1 LDIVIPF
8 PGLELLST
16 AVLMLDENL
25 HVTYANPAA
34 ESLFAHG
41 RKHLIGTS
49 IERALPG
56 SGAAFAARLRSAMAE
71 EAGFNENDLVLDTGG
86 EPVHAHCVVS
96 PSETP
101 AAALIL
107 ELRELDQQIKIER
120 ESRLLEQQA
129 ANRELIRNL
138 AHEIKNPLGGI
149 RGAAQLLER
158 ELADAEQREFTQVI
172 VKEVD
177 RLQSLLNRLVTPS
190 RRPRIEPINIHEIL
204 ERVRT
209 LLAAEFPEGLSI
221 ARDYDTSLPDL
232 SGDKEQVLQAIL
244 NVARNAAQATAGR
257 GQIRISTRIARQ
269 VTIAR
274 ARHRH
279 AVAVWIEDDGPGVP
293 PELADRIFYPLVSG
307 REGGTGLGLSLAQ
320 SFISQHHGHIEFE
333 SVPGRTRFTILL
345 PVPEGDGAGA

>member
-1 LDIVIPF
+1 VQAVIAY

-16 AVLMLDENL
+16 AVLMLDDKL

-34 ESLFAHG
+34 ETLFAHG
-41 RKHLIGTS
+41 RKHLIGAS
-49 IERALPG
+49 FDRALPG
-56 SGAAFAARLRSAMAE
+56 SAGLMERLRQAVHD
-71 EAGFNENDLVLDTGG
+71 EAGFNENDLVLDVGG
-86 EPVHAHCVVS
+86 EAMHLHCVVS
-96 PSETP
+96 PAEIPQAS
-101 AAALIL
+101 LVV

-120 ESRLLEQQA
+120 ESRILEQQEV
-129 ANRELIRNL
+129 NRELIRNL

-177 RLQSLLNRLVTPS
+177 RLQSLLNRLLTPS
-190 RRPRIEPINIHEIL
+190 RLPRVEPLNIHEVL

-209 LLAAEFPEGLSI
+209 LLTAEFPAIEI
-221 ARDYDTSLPDL
+221 KRDYDTSLPDL
-232 SGDKEQVLQAIL
+232 AGDKEQLIQAIL
-244 NVARNAAQATAGR
+244 NVTRNAAQAISSR
-257 GQIRISTRIARQ
+257 GEIRISTRIARQ

-274 ARHRH
+274 QRYRH
-279 AVAVWIEDDGPGVP
+279 AVAVSIEDDGPGVP
-293 PELADRIFYPLVSG
+293 AGIAERIFYPLVSG

-320 SFISQHHGHIEFE
+320 SFVSQHQGLIEFE

-345 PVPEGDGAGA
+345 PVRERAT